1 MGRGA
6 GEMAEGFQKENC
18 ISDLVCVCECLCV
31 CVNMHHGVSVFS
43 SCHTMTL
50 PYSALQQYVL
60 ICLSDIG
67 YRTYNRNN
75 VCSGSAA
82 TAQAAQLGRLVFHNG
97 PGCGAEFGPV
107 C

>member
-1 MGRGA
+1 M
-6 GEMAEGFQKENC
+6 
-18 ISDLVCVCECLCV
+18 CVCECVCV

-43 SCHTMTL
+43 YHIMTL

-67 YRTYNRNN
+67 YLVTYNRNN

-82 TAQAAQLGRLVFHNG
+82 TAQAAQLGRLVFHDG
-97 PGCGAEFGPV
+97 PGC
-107 C
+107 